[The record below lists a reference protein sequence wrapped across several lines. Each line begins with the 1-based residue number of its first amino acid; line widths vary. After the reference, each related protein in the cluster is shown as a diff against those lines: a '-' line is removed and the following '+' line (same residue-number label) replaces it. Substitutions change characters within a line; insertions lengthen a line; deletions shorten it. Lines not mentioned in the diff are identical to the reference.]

1 MLCIY
6 CLVSVLIFK
15 FMCYIW
21 RKWHLSEFIKN
32 LFKYSII
39 CELDKSVS
47 FFNYINN
54 LSYKLAFAK
63 TYLSTNLS
71 LLSRLNKNFPC
82 ILSVFKSF
90 KEKHFN
96 SRSCINF
103 STYKSCWYYL
113 SVINNK
119 TVTRLKIIY
128 DISEY
133 LMFNFSCFFIKHH
146 KS

>member
-15 FMCYIW
+15 LMCYIW
-21 RKWHLSEFIKN
+21 WKRHLSEFIKN

-47 FFNYINN
+47 LLNN
-54 LSYKLAFAK
+54 IYNLAHKFSFTK
-63 TYLSTNLS
+63 TYLSTNLCF
-71 LLSRLNKNFPC
+71 LSRLDKYFPC
-82 ILSVFKSF
+82 ILSILKSL
-90 KEKHFN
+90 KKQYFN
-96 SRSCINF
+96 SSSCINL
-103 STYKSCWYYL
+103 SSYKSRRNYL
-113 SVINNK
+113 RIINNK
-119 TVTRLKIIY
+119 TISRLKIIY

-133 LMFNFSCFFIKHH
+133 SMLNLSCLLIKHH